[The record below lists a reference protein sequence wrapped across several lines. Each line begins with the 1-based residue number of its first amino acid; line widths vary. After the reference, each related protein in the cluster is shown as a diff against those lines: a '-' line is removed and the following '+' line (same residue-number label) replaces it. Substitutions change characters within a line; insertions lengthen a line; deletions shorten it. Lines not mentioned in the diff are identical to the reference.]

1 MNILL
6 IIRDDRRN
14 RGRKTD
20 YHDNTRKDRYRFE
33 EKYLDACETGSF
45 PRAEK
50 KGREGGGGREESFG
64 TGVDH

>member
-33 EKYLDACETGSF
+33 EKYLETGSF
-45 PRAEK
+45 PRAE
-50 KGREGGGGREESFG
+50 EGGRGGESFG